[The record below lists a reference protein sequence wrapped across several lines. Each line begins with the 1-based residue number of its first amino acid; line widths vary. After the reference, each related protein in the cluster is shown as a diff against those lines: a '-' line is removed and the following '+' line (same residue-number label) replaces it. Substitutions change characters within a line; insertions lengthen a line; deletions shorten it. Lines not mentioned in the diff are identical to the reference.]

1 MRPLLKRNILVA
13 LICTLSA
20 VLGVESATG
29 HSGGGGSSGG
39 TGSSSGTGS
48 SGGHGGG
55 HGGGNFPSGHSPTG
69 LNSAHMSGASLG
81 GRVATNTVTHV
92 TTGTG
97 DAAPGRFVH
106 KGAIR
111 ASPDQSA
118 KQRQFDTGYVPSNW
132 QGNDQWWRKRH
143 RYHHLSSP

>member
-13 LICTLSA
+13 LICALPA
-20 VLGVESATG
+20 VLGVESVTG
-29 HSGGGGSSGG
+29 HSGGGGP
-39 TGSSSGTGS
+39 SSGTGS

-55 HGGGNFPSGHSPTG
+55 HGGGNFPSGHSLTG
-69 LNSAHMSGASLG
+69 LNSAHMSGASPG
-81 GRVATNTVTHV
+81 GRFATNAVTHV
-92 TTGTG
+92 RGTG
-97 DAAPGRFVH
+97 DAASGRFVH

-111 ASPDQSA
+111 TSPDQSA
-118 KQRQFDTGYVPSNW
+118 KQRQFDTGYVPGNW